1 MRCNATKYWYWYC
14 NTLKK
19 IVLVLVLAIPFA
31 GNIGIGIADTF

>member
-1 MRCNATKYWYWYC
+1 MQCYKVLVLVLQYF
-14 NTLKK
+14 KK